1 MIKRG
6 GAGLKFD
13 NDFFNTEVREGFEI
27 SSMMKRAWAAQME
40 VFQVVSDICNR
51 NGIRYFA
58 DFGTLLGAVRHK
70 GMIPWDD
77 DIDISLMRD
86 EYNELIRILPGE
98 LPYGFVVA
106 GMYADCERLQ
116 NAAFV
121 PQLRVIADE
130 ELWNFNDYMKY
141 FHGFPYQRAGID
153 IFPLDYISKDKEFA
167 DMQKQ
172 IIKLGMEILGKWN
185 ELNREGSLDKFVS
198 EFGQLCNV
206 NIELREDTKNY
217 IWKLIDKVSSLCYRD
232 EADYVSSMA
241 FWIDNESYKMRKECF
256 DDVIEMPFENFVIK
270 APKGYD
276 EVLKAEFGDYMI
288 PVKGTADHTYP
299 FYGHME
305 QELIHQIRNVG
316 FKGSVDEFCEEV
328 ASGRLRV

>member
-198 EFGQLCNV
+198 EFG
-206 NIELREDTKNY
+206 
-217 IWKLIDKVSSLCYRD
+217 
-232 EADYVSSMA
+232 
-241 FWIDNESYKMRKECF
+241 
-256 DDVIEMPFENFVIK
+256 
-270 APKGYD
+270 
-276 EVLKAEFGDYMI
+276 DYMI

-305 QELIHQIRNVG
+305 QELIKQIRRVG

>member
-130 ELWNFNDYMKY
+130 ELLITALKRSLYPLSI
-141 FHGFPYQRAGID
+141 FPY
-153 IFPLDYISKDKEFA
+153 ISRVHTDRPSDLFICSIAFIASSIPFSFMTRENT
-167 DMQKQ
+167 Q
-172 IIKLGMEILGKWN
+172 
-185 ELNREGSLDKFVS
+185 NRNGS
-198 EFGQLCNV
+198 
-206 NIELREDTKNY
+206 
-217 IWKLIDKVSSLCYRD
+217 
-232 EADYVSSMA
+232 A
-241 FWIDNESYKMRKECF
+241 
-256 DDVIEMPFENFVIK
+256 
-270 APKGYD
+270 
-276 EVLKAEFGDYMI
+276 
-288 PVKGTADHTYP
+288 
-299 FYGHME
+299 
-305 QELIHQIRNVG
+305 
-316 FKGSVDEFCEEV
+316 
-328 ASGRLRV
+328 

>member
-1 MIKRG
+1 M
-6 GAGLKFD
+6 KFD

-241 FWIDNESYKMRKECF
+241 LWIDNDSYKMRKECF
-256 DDVIEMPFENFVIK
+256 DDVIEMPFENFVVK
-270 APKGYD
+270 APKSYD

-288 PVKGTADHTYP
+288 PVKGTADHMYP

-305 QELIHQIRNVG
+305 QELIKQIRNVG

>member
-1 MIKRG
+1 M
-6 GAGLKFD
+6 KFD

-51 NGIRYFA
+51 NGIRY
-58 DFGTLLGAVRHK
+58 
-70 GMIPWDD
+70 
-77 DIDISLMRD
+77 
-86 EYNELIRILPGE
+86 
-98 LPYGFVVA
+98 
-106 GMYADCERLQ
+106 
-116 NAAFV
+116 
-121 PQLRVIADE
+121 
-130 ELWNFNDYMKY
+130 
-141 FHGFPYQRAGID
+141 
-153 IFPLDYISKDKEFA
+153 FA

-241 FWIDNESYKMRKECF
+241 LWIDNDSYKMRKECF
-256 DDVIEMPFENFVIK
+256 DDVIEMPFENFVVK
-270 APKGYD
+270 APKSYD

-305 QELIHQIRNVG
+305 QELIKQIRRVG

>member
-116 NAAFV
+116 NAAF
-121 PQLRVIADE
+121 
-130 ELWNFNDYMKY
+130 
-141 FHGFPYQRAGID
+141 
-153 IFPLDYISKDKEFA
+153 
-167 DMQKQ
+167 
-172 IIKLGMEILGKWN
+172 
-185 ELNREGSLDKFVS
+185 
-198 EFGQLCNV
+198 
-206 NIELREDTKNY
+206 
-217 IWKLIDKVSSLCYRD
+217 
-232 EADYVSSMA
+232 YVSSMA
-241 FWIDNESYKMRKECF
+241 LWIDNDSYKMRKECF
-256 DDVIEMPFENFVIK
+256 DDVIEMPFENFVVK
-270 APKGYD
+270 APKNYD

-305 QELIHQIRNVG
+305 QELIKQIRRVG

>member
-86 EYNELIRILPGE
+86 E
-98 LPYGFVVA
+98 
-106 GMYADCERLQ
+106 
-116 NAAFV
+116 
-121 PQLRVIADE
+121 
-130 ELWNFNDYMKY
+130 
-141 FHGFPYQRAGID
+141 
-153 IFPLDYISKDKEFA
+153 
-167 DMQKQ
+167 
-172 IIKLGMEILGKWN
+172 
-185 ELNREGSLDKFVS
+185 
-198 EFGQLCNV
+198 
-206 NIELREDTKNY
+206 
-217 IWKLIDKVSSLCYRD
+217 
-232 EADYVSSMA
+232 ADYVSSMA
-241 FWIDNESYKMRKECF
+241 LWIDNDSYKMRKECF
-256 DDVIEMPFENFVIK
+256 DDVIEMPFENFVVK
-270 APKGYD
+270 APKNYD

-305 QELIHQIRNVG
+305 QELIKQIRRVG